1 MKFIFVVMRLL
12 KNTMFTIVL
21 LITLT
26 ISTAGLVL
34 KTLSIKAQMTVATA
48 HVAKSA
54 VNNRKEIAAAVVRVK
69 VEARLRRIVEALPF
83 VGVAA
88 VVAFEKRDYESW
100 QIDNPN
106 RTLACYSCETATIG
120 AEILDEVLAELP
132 EKIRPSKDNVLSLL
146 PSFE

>member
-1 MKFIFVVMRLL
+1 MKFIFVVMRLM

-26 ISTAGLVL
+26 ISTAGLAL
-34 KTLSIKAQMTVATA
+34 KTLSLTAQMTVATA

-54 VNNRKEIAAAVVRVK
+54 VNNRKEIAAAVARVK
-69 VEARLRRIVEALPF
+69 VKARLRRIVATLPF

-106 RTLACYSCETATIG
+106 GTLARYSCETATIS
-120 AEILDEVLAELP
+120 AEFLDEVLAELP

-146 PSFE
+146 PSCE